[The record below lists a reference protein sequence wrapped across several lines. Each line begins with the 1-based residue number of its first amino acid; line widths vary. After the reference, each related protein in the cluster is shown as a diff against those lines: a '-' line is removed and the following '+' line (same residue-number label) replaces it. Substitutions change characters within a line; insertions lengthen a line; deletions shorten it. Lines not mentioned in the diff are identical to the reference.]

1 MDYAV
6 YIGLYLLILV
16 IPLIASMNI
25 KSTYKKY
32 KKVDNKKKL
41 SGFEVARKVLDAN
54 GLKDM
59 YIVEVKGDLTDH
71 YDPKQKVVRLSTD
84 IFHGETIAAAAVAAH
99 ECGHAIQDKEG
110 YSMMK
115 LRSSLVPVVN
125 FITYS
130 AYIMF
135 AISVIFQ
142 MFDLLMVSIV
152 SVLFGLV
159 FQIVTLPVEFDAS
172 KRALIQL
179 KELNLVDN
187 EEHQGTKKM
196 LKSAALTY
204 VAAVLSSLLN
214 LLRLVM
220 MYSNDRS
227 RR

>member
-220 MYSNDRS
+220 MYSNDRN

>member
-1 MDYAV
+1 MDYAA

-172 KRALIQL
+172 KRALVQL

-220 MYSNDRS
+220 MYSNNRS

>member
-1 MDYAV
+1 MDYAA
-6 YIGLYLLILV
+6 YIVLYLLILV

-172 KRALIQL
+172 KRALVQL

-220 MYSNDRS
+220 MYSNNRS

>member
-1 MDYAV
+1 MDIA

-16 IPLIASMNI
+16 VPLIASLNI
-25 KSTYKKY
+25 NSNYKKY
-32 KKVDNKKKL
+32 KKVNNKKGL
-41 SGFEVARKVLDAN
+41 SGFEVARKILDEN

-59 YIVEVKGDLTDH
+59 YIVEVRGDLTDH
-71 YDPKQKVVRLSTD
+71 YDPSQKVVRLSTD

-110 YSMMK
+110 YTMMK
-115 LRSSLVPVVN
+115 IRSSLVPIVN
-125 FITYS
+125 LVTYA

-135 AISVIFQ
+135 ALSVFLQIFN
-142 MFDLLMVSIV
+142 LLLVAIV

-172 KRALIQL
+172 KRGLKNLIDL
-179 KELNLVDN
+179 KIVDKQ
-187 EEHQGTKKM
+187 EHEGTKKM

-220 MYSNDRS
+220 SYVENDR
-227 RR
+227 R

>member
-1 MDYAV
+1 MDYSYV
-6 YIGLYLLILV
+6 GIYILILI
-16 IPLIASMNI
+16 IPAIASWNI
-25 KSTYKKY
+25 SSTYKKY
-32 KKVDNKKKL
+32 KKVENHKKL

-54 GLKDM
+54 GLNDL

-99 ECGHAIQDKEG
+99 ECGHAIQDKEA
-110 YSMMK
+110 YPMMR
-115 LRSSLVPVVN
+115 LRSTLVPVVN
-125 FITYS
+125 LITYA

-135 AISVIFQ
+135 ALSIFLQ
-142 MFDLLMVSIV
+142 LFNLLMVSIV

-172 KRALIQL
+172 KRALKNL
-179 KELNLVDN
+179 KDLGLVDN
-187 EEHQGTKKM
+187 KEHQGTRKM
-196 LKSAALTY
+196 LKAAALTY

-220 MYSNDRS
+220 AYRDR
-227 RR
+227 R

>member
-1 MDYAV
+1 MDYAA
-6 YIGLYLLILV
+6 YIVLYLLILV

-142 MFDLLMVSIV
+142 RVDLLMVSIV

-172 KRALIQL
+172 KRALVQL

-220 MYSNDRS
+220 MYSNNRS